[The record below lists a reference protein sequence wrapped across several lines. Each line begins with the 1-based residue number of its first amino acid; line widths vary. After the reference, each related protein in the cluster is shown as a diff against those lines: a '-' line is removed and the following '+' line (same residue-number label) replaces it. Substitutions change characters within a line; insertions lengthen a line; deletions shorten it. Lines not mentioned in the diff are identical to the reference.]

1 MRASLVA
8 DELELS
14 TPRAGG
20 KRTKPPNRVR
30 RFRRPIAASRKASSR
45 MNIAHSRRFLRIPT
59 PFSSHPRLVRLSPET
74 HRKADVANRQ
84 PWAKGRLGDYVSIT
98 AGVPRIAADLLQRP
112 SWQSRATSRSLMKP
126 FAGGGPVTRLGR
138 AGPFARMLGQVL
150 PVSRSILWRADGSA
164 PASPGRRPQSQLKLK
179 PEQVGEG
186 RL

>member
-45 MNIAHSRRFLRIPT
+45 MNIAHPRRFLRIPT
-59 PFSSHPRLVRLSPET
+59 PFSSHPRLVRLSLET

-112 SWQSRATSRSLMKP
+112 SWQSRAISGRRLRPPADLRGAPLWRMLATTSHSRP
-126 FAGGGPVTRLGR
+126 PGGVTRVHSRRWPGL
-138 AGPFARMLGQVL
+138 AAARS
-150 PVSRSILWRADGSA
+150 SRG
-164 PASPGRRPQSQLKLK
+164 
-179 PEQVGEG
+179 
-186 RL
+186 

>member
-14 TPRAGG
+14 APRAVGS
-20 KRTKPPNRVR
+20 RTTPPSSDR
-30 RFRRPIAASRKASSR
+30 RCRRPIAASRKASSR

-112 SWQSRATSRSLMKP
+112 SWQSRATSRSLMQP
-126 FAGGGPVTRLGR
+126 FAGGGPVTLLGR
-138 AGPFARMLGQVL
+138 AGPFARMLRQVL
-150 PVSRSILWRADGSA
+150 PVSRSILWRADGAA
-164 PASPGRRPQSQLKLK
+164 PPSPPPPPPPPPK
-179 PEQVGEG
+179 PKPH
-186 RL
+186 